1 MRTNSAA
8 PVARREVNGT
18 RTVASALGVCVGVS
32 GLDHGFFEALQGN
45 TATPGLIVQAIGP
58 AQRMWIHGTEE
69 AFTIVP
75 NFLVTGILA
84 MVVGVLTIAW
94 SIGFIDRPNGSRV
107 LLLLGGLLFLV
118 GGGIG
123 MLVFLLFGWA
133 VARRIHRPL
142 TWWRSVLPAGVWQ
155 DPRAGVAGTCR
166 RRPGAVRLRPR
177 GRDRRRRSRGVRSGA
192 GARHLLVRAPGD
204 ARCPGPSRSSA
215 RPSRDVAGASA
226 QHPAGASVAHSR

>member
-8 PVARREVNGT
+8 AVAGREVNGT
-18 RTVASALGVCVGVS
+18 RVVASALGVCAGVS

-58 AQRMWIHGTEE
+58 AHRMWIHGTEE

-75 NFLVTGILA
+75 NFLLTGSLA
-84 MVVGVLTIAW
+84 MVVGVLTIVW

-123 MLVFLLFGWA
+123 MVVFLLFGWA

-142 TWWRSVLPAGVWQ
+142 TWWHSVVPAAAGRALSRAWPGLVAVGLALYAFALEVAIVGVVPGVS
-155 DPRAGVAGTCR
+155 DPEQVLVICWSALLAMLAALGVALV
-166 RRPGAVRLRPR
+166 GA
-177 GRDRRRRSRGVRSGA
+177 SA
-192 GARHLLVRAPGD
+192 G
-204 ARCPGPSRSSA
+204 
-215 RPSRDVAGASA
+215 DVAGACD
-226 QHPAGASVAHSR
+226 QHPAGALVARSR

>member
-1 MRTNSAA
+1 MRTNASA

-69 AFTIVP
+69 AFTLVP

-84 MVVGVLTIAW
+84 MVVGLLTIVW

-142 TWWRSVLPAGVWQ
+142 TSWQSVLPTGVCRILSMAWPGLVGVGLALYAFALEVAIVGVVPGVS
-155 DPRAGVAGTCR
+155 DPEQALVICWSALLAMLAALGVALV
-166 RRPGAVRLRPR
+166 GASVRE
-177 GRDRRRRSRGVRSGA
+177 
-192 GARHLLVRAPGD
+192 
-204 ARCPGPSRSSA
+204 
-215 RPSRDVAGASA
+215 VAGASA

>member
-8 PVARREVNGT
+8 PVAGREVNGT
-18 RTVASALGVCVGVS
+18 RVVASALGVCAGVS
-32 GLDHGFFEALQGN
+32 GLDHGFFETLQGN

-84 MVVGVLTIAW
+84 MAVGLLTIAW

-142 TWWRSVLPAGVWQ
+142 TWWQSVLPAGACGVLSRAWPGLVAVGLALYAFALEVAIVGFVPAVS
-155 DPRAGVAGTCR
+155 DPDKALVICWSALVAMLAALGVALV
-166 RRPGAVRLRPR
+166 GASVQ
-177 GRDRRRRSRGVRSGA
+177 
-192 GARHLLVRAPGD
+192 
-204 ARCPGPSRSSA
+204 
-215 RPSRDVAGASA
+215 DVAGASA
-226 QHPAGASVAHSR
+226 QHPAGASEAHSR

>member
-1 MRTNSAA
+1 M
-8 PVARREVNGT
+8 
-18 RTVASALGVCVGVS
+18 VASALGVS

-45 TATPGLIVQAIGP
+45 TATPGLVVQAIGP

-84 MVVGVLTIAW
+84 MAVGLLMIAW

-118 GGGIG
+118 GSGIG

-142 TWWRSVLPAGVWQ
+142 TWWRSFLPAGVCRILAQAWPGLVALVLVLYAFALEIAIVGFVPAVS
-155 DPRAGVAGTCR
+155 DPEQALLICWSALVAML
-166 RRPGAVRLRPR
+166 GALFVAL
-177 GRDRRRRSRGVRSGA
+177 VGA
-192 GARHLLVRAPGD
+192 SLP
-204 ARCPGPSRSSA
+204 
-215 RPSRDVAGASA
+215 DVAGASD
-226 QHPAGASVAHSR
+226 QHPAGASAAHSR

>member
-1 MRTNSAA
+1 VRTSSAA
-8 PVARREVNGT
+8 PVVGREVNGT
-18 RTVASALGVCVGVS
+18 RMVASALGVCVGVS

-45 TATPGLIVQAIGP
+45 MATPGLIVQAIGS

-69 AFTIVP
+69 AFTLVP

-84 MVVGVLTIAW
+84 MVVGVLTIVW

-107 LLLLGGLLFLV
+107 LLLLGGLMFLV

-142 TWWRSVLPAGVWQ
+142 TWWRSVLPTGAGRALSMAWPGLVAVGLVLYAFSLEVAIVGFVPAVS
-155 DPRAGVAGTCR
+155 DPEQALVICWSALLAMLAALGVALV
-166 RRPGAVRLRPR
+166 GA
-177 GRDRRRRSRGVRSGA
+177 
-192 GARHLLVRAPGD
+192 
-204 ARCPGPSRSSA
+204 SA
-215 RPSRDVAGASA
+215 ADVAGASA
-226 QHPAGASVAHSR
+226 KHPAGASVAHSR